1 MSERKPCIRCNR
13 PIDAWARICPFC
25 NWDQNKTSL
34 PEEVAAPPAV
44 VYEPPS
50 LEAKLKKKAIW
61 AAGGVLLLIV
71 AFGIGMIINR
81 DGAPKVA
88 PATLEEQ
95 AAQQNAP
102 AVPPIKRADTPLV
115 PMNEPGGIEQPITS
129 APTAA
134 PYGSAMPDAYQRTD
148 ATAVS
153 SVEYAQMAK
162 RAKAERDRM
171 AAFVD
176 PRSITGA
183 AYAQGVP
190 ARPAPRRRADQVAQ
204 AQYPPRVPVQ
214 RTMVVRTRPIPE
226 SQYVPPIASSGSA
239 KLSLVIGE
247 NGRVREINIERP
259 LDGGRTAA
267 LVRAVQ
273 SWRFKPATENGHPVA
288 APYSVEISFGRHE

>member
-1 MSERKPCIRCNR
+1 MSERRPCIRCNR
-13 PIDAWARICPFC
+13 NIDAFARICPYC
-25 NWDQNKTSL
+25 NWDQNNASL

-50 LEAKLKKKAIW
+50 LEAKLKKKALW

-71 AFGIGMIINR
+71 AFGIGYIINR

-88 PATLEEQ
+88 PETLEDQ
-95 AAQQNAP
+95 AAAQNP
-102 AVPPIKRADTPLV
+102 QVPPIKRADTPLV

-129 APTAA
+129 APNAIAA
-134 PYGSAMPDAYQRTD
+134 TGATPDAYQRTD

-162 RAKAERDRM
+162 RAKAERERM

-190 ARPAPRRRADQVAQ
+190 ERPTAPRHPAQQVAN
-204 AQYPPRVPVQ
+204 AQFPPARVPVQ
-214 RTMVVRTRPIPE
+214 RTNVMHTRPIPE
-226 SQYVPPIASSGSA
+226 SQYVPPIASHGSA
-239 KLSLVIGE
+239 KLTLMIGTD
-247 NGRVREINIERP
+247 GRVHDVNIERA
-259 LDGGRTAA
+259 LEGGRTAA
-267 LVRAVQ
+267 LIRAVQ
-273 SWRFKPATENGHPVA
+273 SWRFRPATENGHPVA
-288 APYSVEISFGRHE
+288 APYTVEINFGR